1 MTRRTLSE
9 VRDVRVLAP
18 SVTMTVGGGLVL
30 DLREEGSVLFLFLHQ
45 DGSLTSM
52 HRCMCMCMCGCVCV
66 GVCMCGGRGKGV
78 GCSLY
83 TCVFVMVVCVCVCVC
98 GFLKYLLKVTIDCEY
113 SI

>member
-9 VRDVRVLAP
+9 VRDIRVLAP
-18 SVTMTVGGGLVL
+18 SVTMTVGGGL

-66 GVCMCGGRGKGV
+66 GVCVCVCVCRGRGKGG
-78 GCSLY
+78 GCLLY
-83 TCVFVMVVCVCVCVC
+83 TCVFVMVVCVCVW
-98 GFLKYLLKVTIDCEY
+98 FSEIP
-113 SI
+113 

>member
-9 VRDVRVLAP
+9 VRDVRVAAP
-18 SVTMTVGGGLVL
+18 SVTMTVGGGL

-66 GVCMCGGRGKGV
+66 CGGRGKGD
-78 GCSLY
+78 GCLLY
-83 TCVFVMVVCVCVCVC
+83 MCVFVMVACVCVCV
-98 GFLKYLLKVTIDCEY
+98 
-113 SI
+113 

>member
-1 MTRRTLSE
+1 MMRRTLSE

-52 HRCMCMCMCGCVCV
+52 HRCMCMCMCGCV
-66 GVCMCGGRGKGV
+66 GV
-78 GCSLY
+78 G
-83 TCVFVMVVCVCVCVC
+83 VCVCVEGGERGLDVYYTRV
-98 GFLKYLLKVTIDCEY
+98 FL
-113 SI
+113 